1 MHSYSLIQAFL
12 HDLIFSQKLINK
24 SLFQFEKFIYLK
36 KKIYQRENIYLLLG
50 CLDLELLYF

>member
-36 KKIYQRENIYLLLG
+36 KKRYIREKTYIYYWAA
-50 CLDLELLYF
+50 